1 MDNNGTTLRTQK
13 EKRLRQHGKVI
24 WMTGL
29 SGAGKTTLAI
39 HLEKELGSLG
49 YVTRI
54 IDNDRMRRG
63 LNRDLGYS
71 EQDRHENLRRISEVA
86 KLFCETGVI
95 VITSF
100 ISPTEFSREQ
110 ARDIIGSDDFIL
122 LYVNAS
128 MEVCEQRDVKG
139 LYKKARMGLI
149 PMFTGIDSPFES
161 PASADIEVRTDRLP
175 VHECIE
181 RILKS
186 ILPQV
191 EYIE

>member
-1 MDNNGTTLRTQK
+1 MNNNGTALRRQK
-13 EKRLRQHGKVI
+13 EKSLHQHGKVI

-39 HLEKELGSLG
+39 HIEKELNARGFL
-49 YVTRI
+49 TRI
-54 IDNDRMRRG
+54 IDNDLIRTG

-71 EQDRHENLRRISEVA
+71 EEDRHENLRRIAEVA

-110 ARDIIGSDDFIL
+110 ACGIIGDRDFIL

-149 PMFTGIDSPFES
+149 PMFTGIDSPFET
-161 PASADIEVRTDRLP
+161 PVKVDIEVRTDRLP
-175 VHECIE
+175 VEQCLE
-181 RILKS
+181 KILQF
-186 ILPQV
+186 IIPQV
-191 EYIE
+191 EYRE